1 MLILKRKVG
10 EVVRIGN
17 DIEVHVLA
25 VEGDNIKLGFEAP
38 KQVQILRSEVY
49 DAIKA
54 ENMQSVIPSGK
65 DAKELLKQLKQGS
78 TEPKQK

>member
-25 VEGDNIKLGFEAP
+25 VEGDSIKLGFEAP

-54 ENMQSVIPSGK
+54 ENIQSVLSIGK
-65 DAKELLKQLKQGS
+65 DAKELIKQLKQGGS
-78 TEPKQK
+78 TKPKQ